1 MRADIHDGQEPT
13 LQQKAVYIDARP
25 LSANSTKFSCNA
37 RPDHTSGHYGEVC
50 DFFWPLSGSH
60 PESIA
65 AFLNTLA
72 R

>member
-37 RPDHTSGHYGEVC
+37 RPDHTSGHYGEVW
-50 DFFWPLSGSH
+50 DFFLGQKD
-60 PESIA
+60 
-65 AFLNTLA
+65 A